1 MVSQTD
7 ENKFDMKLSG
17 DQKINNFEGQDNP
30 ESDGFIKTEE
40 LVRKIPLFNEKLDVT
55 KKTEKGKLVIE
66 KKWITVKKKIEIP
79 LKYEEIFINGKVF
92 DSFNDKELSEIF
104 SRIKS
109 KISDVFLHER
119 TDLENNKRAEPAG
132 SEIEIVCLEPGGK
145 DFDKNIS
152 SEKPL
157 ALSDGTKAN
166 QNNNQQ
172 ILELWGEEIVINKKM
187 VKLAEIVLK
196 KYQVEEKRK
205 IDVEVNREKLTLKFP
220 GNIKEEIF

>member
-7 ENKFDMKLSG
+7 ENKFEMKLSG

-30 ESDGFIKTEE
+30 ESNALIKTEE

-55 KKTEKGKLVIE
+55 KKTEKGNLIIE
-66 KKWITVKKKIEIP
+66 KKWITVKKKVEIP

-92 DSFNDKELSEIF
+92 DSYNDKELSEIF

-119 TDLENNKRAEPAG
+119 TDLENNKQAESIG
-132 SEIEIVCLEPGGK
+132 SEIAIVCLEPGVK
-145 DFDKNIS
+145 DFNKNRT

-157 ALSDGTKAN
+157 ALSDGTKAD

-172 ILELWGEEIVINKKM
+172 ILELWGEEIIINKKM

-205 IDVEVNREKLTLKFP
+205 IDVEVSQEKLTLKFP

>member
-30 ESDGFIKTEE
+30 ESNALIKTEE

-55 KKTEKGKLVIE
+55 KKTEKGNLIIE
-66 KKWITVKKKIEIP
+66 KKWITVKKKVEIP

-92 DSFNDKELSEIF
+92 DSFSDNELSEIF
-104 SRIKS
+104 SRIKN

-119 TDLENNKRAEPAG
+119 IDLENNKQAESIG
-132 SEIEIVCLEPGGK
+132 SEIAIVRLEPGVK
-145 DFDKNIS
+145 DFDKNIT
-152 SEKPL
+152 SEKPV
-157 ALSDGTKAN
+157 ALSGGTKAD

-172 ILELWGEEIVINKKM
+172 TLELWGEEIIINKKM

-205 IDVEVNREKLTLKFP
+205 IDVEVSQEKLTLKFP

>member
-1 MVSQTD
+1 MVSQAD

-17 DQKINNFEGQDNP
+17 DQKINNFEGQDNT

-119 TDLENNKRAEPAG
+119 TDLENNKEAEPAG

-157 ALSDGTKAN
+157 ALSDGTMAD

-205 IDVEVNREKLTLKFP
+205 IDVEVSREKLTLKFP

>member
-1 MVSQTD
+1 MVSQND

-17 DQKINNFEGQDNP
+17 DQKINNFGGLDNL
-30 ESDGFIKTEE
+30 ENNGLIKTEE

-55 KKTEKGKLVIE
+55 KKTEKGNLKIE

-119 TDLENNKRAEPAG
+119 TDLENNKQSESTG
-132 SEIEIVCLEPGGK
+132 SEIEVVCLEPGGK
-145 DFDKNIS
+145 DFDKNIV

-157 ALSDGTKAN
+157 AFSDGTKAD
-166 QNNNQQ
+166 QSNNQQ
-172 ILELWGEEIVINKKM
+172 ILELWGEEIIINKKM

-205 IDVEVNREKLTLKFP
+205 IDVEVSREKLTLKFP

>member
-7 ENKFDMKLSG
+7 ENKFDIKLSG
-17 DQKINNFEGQDNP
+17 DQKNNNFEGQDNP
-30 ESDGFIKTEE
+30 ESDALIKTEE
-40 LVRKIPLFNEKLDVT
+40 LVRKIPLFNQKLDVT
-55 KKTEKGKLVIE
+55 RKTEKGNLIIE
-66 KKWITVKKKIEIP
+66 KKWITVKKKVEIP

-92 DSFNDKELSEIF
+92 DSFNDNELSEIF

-119 TDLENNKRAEPAG
+119 TDLENNKQAESTG

-145 DFDKNIS
+145 DFDKNIT

-157 ALSDGTKAN
+157 ALTDGTKVD

-172 ILELWGEEIVINKKM
+172 ILELWGEEIIINKKM

-205 IDVEVNREKLTLKFP
+205 IDVEVSREKLTLKFP

>member
-7 ENKFDMKLSG
+7 ENKFDLKLSG
-17 DQKINNFEGQDNP
+17 DQKINNFEGLDTL
-30 ESDGFIKTEE
+30 ESDGLIKTEE

-55 KKTEKGKLVIE
+55 KKTEKGNLKIE
-66 KKWITVKKKIEIP
+66 KKWIMVKKKVEIP

-92 DSFNDKELSEIF
+92 DSFNDKEISEIF
-104 SRIKS
+104 SRVKS

-119 TDLENNKRAEPAG
+119 TDPENNKQAESAG
-132 SEIEIVCLEPGGK
+132 NEIEIVSLGPEGK
-145 DFDKNIS
+145 DSDKNIS
-152 SEKPL
+152 NEKPL
-157 ALSDGTKAN
+157 TLSDGTKAE
-166 QNNNQQ
+166 QNSNQQ
-172 ILELWGEEIVINKKM
+172 ILELWGEEIIINKKM

>member
-7 ENKFDMKLSG
+7 ENKFEMKLSG

-30 ESDGFIKTEE
+30 ESNALIKTEE

-55 KKTEKGKLVIE
+55 KKTEKGNLIIE
-66 KKWITVKKKIEIP
+66 KKWITVKKKVEIP

-92 DSFNDKELSEIF
+92 DSFNDNELSEIF

-119 TDLENNKRAEPAG
+119 TDLENNKQDKPIG
-132 SEIEIVCLEPGGK
+132 SEIAIVCLEPGVK
-145 DFDKNIS
+145 DFDKNIT
-152 SEKPL
+152 SEKPV
-157 ALSDGTKAN
+157 ALSDGTKAD

-172 ILELWGEEIVINKKM
+172 ILELWGEEIIINKKM

-205 IDVEVNREKLTLKFP
+205 IDVEVSQEKLTLKFP

>member
-7 ENKFDMKLSG
+7 ENKLEMKLSG

-30 ESDGFIKTEE
+30 ESNALIKTEE

-55 KKTEKGKLVIE
+55 KKTEKGNLIIE
-66 KKWITVKKKIEIP
+66 KKWITVKKKVEIP

-92 DSFNDKELSEIF
+92 DSYNDKELSEIF

-119 TDLENNKRAEPAG
+119 TDLENNKQTESIG
-132 SEIEIVCLEPGGK
+132 SEIAIVCLEPGVK
-145 DFDKNIS
+145 DFDKNRT

-157 ALSDGTKAN
+157 ALSDVTKAD

-172 ILELWGEEIVINKKM
+172 ILELWGEEIIINKKM

-205 IDVEVNREKLTLKFP
+205 IDVEVSQEKLTLKFP

>member
-7 ENKFDMKLSG
+7 ENKFDIKLSG
-17 DQKINNFEGQDNP
+17 DQKNNNFEGQDNP
-30 ESDGFIKTEE
+30 ESDALIKTEE

-55 KKTEKGKLVIE
+55 KKTEKGNLIIE
-66 KKWITVKKKIEIP
+66 KKWITVKKKVEIP

-92 DSFNDKELSEIF
+92 DSFNDKELSVLF

-119 TDLENNKRAEPAG
+119 TDLENNKQAESTG
-132 SEIEIVCLEPGGK
+132 GEIEIVCLEPGGK
-145 DFDKNIS
+145 DFDKNIT

-157 ALSDGTKAN
+157 ALTDGTKVD

-172 ILELWGEEIVINKKM
+172 ILELWGEEIIINKKM

-205 IDVEVNREKLTLKFP
+205 IDVEVSREKLTLKFP

>member
-7 ENKFDMKLSG
+7 ENKFEMKLSG

-30 ESDGFIKTEE
+30 ESNALIKTEE

-55 KKTEKGKLVIE
+55 KKTEKGNLIIE
-66 KKWITVKKKIEIP
+66 KKWITVKKKVEIP

-92 DSFNDKELSEIF
+92 DSYNDKELSEIF

-119 TDLENNKRAEPAG
+119 TDLENNKQTESIG
-132 SEIEIVCLEPGGK
+132 SEIAIVCLEPGVK
-145 DFDKNIS
+145 DFDKNRT

-157 ALSDGTKAN
+157 ALSDGTKAD

-172 ILELWGEEIVINKKM
+172 IIELWGEEIIINKKM

-205 IDVEVNREKLTLKFP
+205 IDVEVSQEKLTLKFP

>member
-7 ENKFDMKLSG
+7 ENKFEMKLSG

-30 ESDGFIKTEE
+30 KSNALIKTEE

-55 KKTEKGKLVIE
+55 KKTEKGNLIIE
-66 KKWITVKKKIEIP
+66 KKWITVKKKVEIP

-92 DSFNDKELSEIF
+92 DSYNDKELSEIF

-119 TDLENNKRAEPAG
+119 TDLENNKQTESIG
-132 SEIEIVCLEPGGK
+132 SEIAIVCLEPGVK
-145 DFDKNIS
+145 DFDKNRT

-157 ALSDGTKAN
+157 ALSDGTKAD

-172 ILELWGEEIVINKKM
+172 ILELWGEEIIINKKM

-205 IDVEVNREKLTLKFP
+205 IDVEVSQEKLTLKFP